1 MLKQIKWSYILS
13 SAAFIFAGVLMII
26 YPNVTAQVVANIL
39 GIAAL
44 VYAGINLLGYFM
56 MDVRDTLHN
65 NSFVTGLISA
75 IVGVL
80 ILTRRDV
87 LADLIP
93 IILGMVIVLS
103 GFMKLQQ
110 GIVARRIGFHSAG
123 IYVVMAAISIVF
135 GIVIMFFMNGEK
147 MADILFIVIGVGL
160 VYCGVTDLIS
170 NLFLA
175 SKFNSFLRSF
185 EKKKEMEGKV
195 IDAQAETISSEKE
208 ESQNPEDGNAA

>member
-103 GFMKLQQ
+103 GFMK
-110 GIVARRIGFHSAG
+110 
-123 IYVVMAAISIVF
+123 
-135 GIVIMFFMNGEK
+135 
-147 MADILFIVIGVGL
+147 
-160 VYCGVTDLIS
+160 
-170 NLFLA
+170 
-175 SKFNSFLRSF
+175 
-185 EKKKEMEGKV
+185 
-195 IDAQAETISSEKE
+195 
-208 ESQNPEDGNAA
+208 